1 MCHRAW
7 SGPDPF
13 ASQGH
18 WLGTAAVFS
27 LTLVVLMCSVCVMI

>member
-18 WLGTAAVFS
+18 WLGTAVFS